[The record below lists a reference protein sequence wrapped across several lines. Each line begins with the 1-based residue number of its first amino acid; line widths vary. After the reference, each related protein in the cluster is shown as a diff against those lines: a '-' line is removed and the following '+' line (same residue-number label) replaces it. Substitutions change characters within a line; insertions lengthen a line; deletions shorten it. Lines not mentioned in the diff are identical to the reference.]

1 MEELGTNTRQG
12 SAITHPRV
20 LRGIAHRV
28 GRGAGWPQNTG
39 FADETRECTVLISN
53 VRPWG
58 QSPVDIEITDGRIG
72 RVVPHVPALA
82 GTGDVDGRGR
92 LGLPSFSDV
101 HVHLDSTRIGLPFR
115 EHTGAPGVWGMMLN
129 DRNNWRDAETSLP
142 ERVAGTLERMIARGT
157 TRVRSYAQID
167 ADCKLEKFEAVLA
180 AKEKFAASA
189 DVQIMAFPQ
198 AGLLLEPGTVQYLEE
213 SLKLGAT
220 VMGGI
225 DPCQLDRDPVRH
237 LDIVFGLADKYQADI
252 DIHLHEPGHL
262 AHFSTELIMERT
274 RALGMEGR
282 VTLSHAYELG
292 NVSDAATERVME
304 GMSALDISW
313 ATVAPATS
321 GKQFNLAAMTEAGI
335 RVGLGEDGQ
344 RDYWSP
350 YGDCDL
356 LSRTWQLAFTHGL
369 RQDELIE
376 HAAAIATWG
385 GATIM
390 DRTLSR
396 LGSTTDRP
404 GFRVGDRADL
414 VLLAGET
421 VTSAVMDRGNDRT
434 VIHDGRVVADR
445 LELVN

>member
-1 MEELGTNTRQG
+1 ML
-12 SAITHPRV
+12 IT
-20 LRGIAHRV
+20 
-28 GRGAGWPQNTG
+28 
-39 FADETRECTVLISN
+39 N

-58 QSPVDIEITDGRIG
+58 QSPVDIHIADGAITGIS
-72 RVVPHVPALA
+72 PHDPVL
-82 GTGDVDGRGR
+82 TGSGEVDGRGR
-92 LGLPSFSDV
+92 LGLPAFSDV

-129 DRNNWRDAETSLP
+129 DRNNWRKP
-142 ERVAGTLERMIARGT
+142 EVPLSTTVALTLERMIAHGT

-167 ADCKLEKFEAVLA
+167 VDCKLEKFEAVLA
-180 AKEKFAASA
+180 AKEKFASSA
-189 DVQIMAFPQ
+189 EVQIMAFPQ
-198 AGLLLEPGTVQYLEE
+198 AGLLIEPGTAHYLEE
-213 SLKLGAT
+213 ALKLGAT

-225 DPCQLDRDPVRH
+225 DPCQLDRDPAKH
-237 LDIVFGLADKYQADI
+237 LDIVFGLAEKYQVDV

-262 AHFSTELIMERT
+262 AQFSAELIMERT

-292 NVSDAATERVME
+292 NISDAATSRLME
-304 GMSALDISW
+304 SMSALDISW
-313 ATVAPATS
+313 ATVAPAVS
-321 GKQFNLAAMTEAGI
+321 GKQFNLAAMTQAGI

-350 YGDCDL
+350 YGNCDL

-390 DRTLSR
+390 DRSLSR
-396 LGSTTDRP
+396 LASTADRP

-421 VTSAVMDRGNDRT
+421 VTSAVMDLGNDRT
-434 VIHDGRVVADR
+434 VIHDGRVVAEG
-445 LELVN
+445 LQLVK

>member
-1 MEELGTNTRQG
+1 ML
-12 SAITHPRV
+12 IT
-20 LRGIAHRV
+20 
-28 GRGAGWPQNTG
+28 
-39 FADETRECTVLISN
+39 N

-58 QSPVDIEITDGRIG
+58 QSPVDIHIADGSITGIS
-72 RVVPHVPALA
+72 PHDPVL
-82 GTGDVDGRGR
+82 TGSGEVDGRGR
-92 LGLPSFSDV
+92 LGLPAFSDV
-101 HVHLDSTRIGLPFR
+101 HVHLDSTRMGLPFR

-129 DRNNWRDAETSLP
+129 DRNNWRKP
-142 ERVAGTLERMIARGT
+142 EVPLSTTVALTLERMIAHGT

-167 ADCKLEKFEAVLA
+167 VDCKLEKFEAVLA
-180 AKEKFAASA
+180 AKEKFASSA
-189 DVQIMAFPQ
+189 EMQIMAFPQ
-198 AGLLLEPGTVQYLEE
+198 AGLLIEPGTAHYLEE
-213 SLKLGAT
+213 ALKLGAT

-225 DPCQLDRDPVRH
+225 DPCQLDRDPAKH
-237 LDIVFGLADKYQADI
+237 LDIVFGLAEKYQVDV

-262 AHFSTELIMERT
+262 AQFSAELIMERT

-292 NVSDAATERVME
+292 NISDAATSRLME
-304 GMSALDISW
+304 SMSALDISW
-313 ATVAPATS
+313 ATVAPAVS
-321 GKQFNLAAMTEAGI
+321 GKQFNLAAMTQAGI

-350 YGDCDL
+350 YGNCDL

-390 DRTLSR
+390 DRSLSR
-396 LGSTTDRP
+396 LASTADRP

-421 VTSAVMDRGNDRT
+421 VTSAVMDLGNDRT
-434 VIHDGRVVADR
+434 VIHDGRVVAEG
-445 LELVN
+445 LQLVK